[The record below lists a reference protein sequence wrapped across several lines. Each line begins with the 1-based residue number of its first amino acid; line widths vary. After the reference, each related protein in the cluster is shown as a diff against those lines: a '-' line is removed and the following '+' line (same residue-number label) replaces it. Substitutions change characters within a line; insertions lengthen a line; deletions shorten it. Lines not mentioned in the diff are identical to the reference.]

1 MKFSKGLPKLKFHPM
16 KLSFLFIILILGIW
30 LASTTFGK
38 YIEGNEGSADA
49 MMAAAKKAVA
59 EKKATMPKPPAY
71 HPPAKGSPQ
80 PVLSGKKM

>member
-1 MKFSKGLPKLKFHPM
+1 MKFSKGMPKLKFHPM

-38 YIEGNEGSADA
+38 YIEGNSDSAEE

-59 EKKATMPKPPAY
+59 QKKATMPKVPAY
-71 HPPAKGSPQ
+71 HPPAKGNPEPS
-80 PVLSGKKM
+80 LSGKKY